1 MPIYSGRMPTIP
13 SGQSPSPQLESH
25 RVRAIAESFGIDAA
39 RYDRCRPR
47 YPAALV
53 AAVVD
58 ASPGRSV
65 LDIGTG
71 TGIVARRFQ
80 AAGCT
85 VLGVEPDPRMAEF
98 ARRRGAEVEVSTFET
113 WDPAGRSFDAAVA
126 GQTWHWVDPVAGA
139 HKAAAALRPGGTLA
153 LFWNVQQPPPELEQA
168 LADVFRRVVPK
179 SPIARLPTVSS
190 VEIYTAMC
198 DKAAAGI
205 RGTAAFDEP
214 RQQRFEWTQSY
225 TRDEWLDYSAT
236 TGATTRL
243 APAVL
248 DEVLADLGAVI
259 DRTGGDFVCRYTT
272 VMVTATRAD

>member
-13 SGQSPSPQLESH
+13 SGPSPSPQLESH

-47 YPAALV
+47 YPTELV

-58 ASPGRSV
+58 ASPGPRV

-85 VLGVEPDPRMAEF
+85 VLGVEPDSRMAEF
-98 ARRRGAEVEVSTFET
+98 ARHRGAEVEVSTFET
-113 WDPAGRSFDAAVA
+113 WDPAGRNFDAAVA

-139 HKAAAALRPGGTLA
+139 HKAAQALRPGGTLA

-168 LADVFRRVVPK
+168 LAEVFHRVVPE
-179 SPIARLPTVSS
+179 SPIAHLPKVSS

-198 DKAAAGI
+198 DKAADGI

-214 RQQRFEWTQSY
+214 QQQRFQWTQRY